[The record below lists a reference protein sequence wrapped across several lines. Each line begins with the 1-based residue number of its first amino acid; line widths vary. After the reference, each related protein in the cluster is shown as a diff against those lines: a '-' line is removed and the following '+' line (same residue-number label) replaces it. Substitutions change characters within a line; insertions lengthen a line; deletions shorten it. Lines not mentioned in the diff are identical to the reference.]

1 VDARADR
8 LEFDIFR
15 YGADGYTPTRKQA
28 GWLKSRVFGKS
39 FRLPRHLDDAGNPEY
54 TLSAR

>member
-1 VDARADR
+1 MDARADG

-15 YGADGYTPTRKQA
+15 HESGGYTAVRKQG

-39 FRLPRHLDDAGNPEY
+39 FRLSRQLDDAGNPEY
-54 TLSAR
+54 SLSAR